1 MCVYVWIVSEAL
13 SHVIS
18 HLITAI
24 FCNIIMVPLLLRFL
38 ETNEKSE
45 IQRIQ
50 DEAYKWASH
59 IWSNLHVFP
68 SVNHW

>member
-1 MCVYVWIVSEAL
+1 MWIVSEAL

-24 FCNIIMVPLLLRFL
+24 FYNIIMVPLLLRFL
-38 ETNEKSE
+38 ETNEKSD

-50 DEAYKWASH
+50 DEAYK
-59 IWSNLHVFP
+59 
-68 SVNHW
+68 